1 MIDNLLNNLQIYK
14 TKWTSDLKDE
24 AELSRLLLT
33 APHKMPGIISTI
45 FGRFDQGSVLDYITG
60 GMGRTTVIENSVF
73 EWDVMI
79 EHDKVRKK
87 NVYMYV

>member
-45 FGRFDQGSVLDYITG
+45 FGRFDQGIGDGCGLTACLGADEEI
-60 GMGRTTVIENSVF
+60 VF
-73 EWDVMI
+73 AP
-79 EHDKVRKK
+79 
-87 NVYMYV
+87 